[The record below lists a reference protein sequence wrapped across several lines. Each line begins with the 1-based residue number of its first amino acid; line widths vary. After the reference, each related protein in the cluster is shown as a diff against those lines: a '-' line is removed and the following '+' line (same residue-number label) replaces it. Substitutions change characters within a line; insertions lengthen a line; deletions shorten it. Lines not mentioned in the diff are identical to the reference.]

1 MRCRLVISAVMTA
14 ELGRPRVIGPRAA
27 MESFFSSPKT
37 EYNQPKPT
45 LFWHSTIGYMSPMEF
60 DPQIGL
66 LKRVSSAA
74 IATNRC
80 HTGTG

>member
-1 MRCRLVISAVMTA
+1 
-14 ELGRPRVIGPRAA
+14 

-45 LFWHSTIGYMSPMEF
+45 LFWHSTIGYMNPMEF

-66 LKRVSSAA
+66 LKRVSSAGQCNQSFLSFDPVIAA
-74 IATNRC
+74 IPAPVKRQAQQDA
-80 HTGTG
+80 GKPGPDQR